1 MIGFAAKETNFGDA
15 TVFADCSTFNQG
27 DNFMP
32 LIPPSAAPLRLWTCK
47 ELRHECFPG
56 YRGMFSI

>member
-15 TVFADCSTFNQG
+15 TVSEDCSTFNQS

-32 LIPPSAAPLRLWTCK
+32 LIPQSAAPLQLWTCK

-56 YRGMFSI
+56 